1 MVPPRDIYWLENP
14 NTNRIN
20 SEKAPGLPV
29 DENAAQN
36 HIPGHDD
43 EYHNCGDVAV
53 SAIIHLGH
61 PEITARDIVDLIHHR
76 VDEGTLASELV
87 KVINANYGDSFSA
100 VKITPP
106 VDTMSTLT
114 NWLRRQILAGNIL
127 IPQVAIW
134 SGNEVE
140 SYYNGYELN
149 GTLRIG
155 GSVGTI
161 GHWVIIT
168 GMSTHWEDSTQY
180 PSIHHSR
187 DGSKWNWI
195 RIFNPFDNHVE
206 YYWWGDFLPAWL
218 ARGLYNT
225 VLVDPIPDSF
235 RMSSRG
241 PELGGPDPIGRH
253 RSY

>member
-1 MVPPRDIYWLENP
+1 MPLSLNAWLYVYDNPINYLDPSGQSPYDVLPPDVYNYNPMVPPRDIYWLENP

-127 IPQVAIW
+127 IPQVAILQW
-134 SGNEVE
+134 LRVKWHPKNRRKCRYYWALGNNYWNV
-140 SYYNGYELN
+140 N
-149 GTLRIG
+149 TLG
-155 GSVGTI
+155 GFDPISK
-161 GHWVIIT
+161 
-168 GMSTHWEDSTQY
+168 Y
-180 PSIHHSR
+180 PSLTR
-187 DGSKWNWI
+187 WFKM
-195 RIFNPFDNHVE
+195 E
-206 YYWWGDFLPAWL
+206 L
-218 ARGLYNT
+218 
-225 VLVDPIPDSF
+225 DSN
-235 RMSSRG
+235 
-241 PELGGPDPIGRH
+241 I
-253 RSY
+253 